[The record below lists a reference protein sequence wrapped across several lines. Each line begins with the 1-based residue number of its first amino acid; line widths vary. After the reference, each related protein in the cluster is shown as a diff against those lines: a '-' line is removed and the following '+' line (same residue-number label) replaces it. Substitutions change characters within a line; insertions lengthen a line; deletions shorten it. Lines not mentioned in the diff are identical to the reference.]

1 MPVYTRCCF
10 GLEGNCA
17 FKSQDIE
24 NGPPADIMN
33 QHIHTKSKHYQNEVL
48 WTCELFK
55 KKKQKTKE
63 ALMKTSQ
70 TKRKKKMF
78 TRKENKISLYIVMYE
93 SRAFNS
99 QRFLMITFVMSKHHQ
114 ID

>member
-1 MPVYTRCCF
+1 M
-10 GLEGNCA
+10 EGNCA

-55 KKKQKTKE
+55 KKKEEEE

-78 TRKENKISLYIVMYE
+78 TCKENKISLYIVMYE